1 MWLNLQKKKKNTGKR
16 EALVFRL
23 SHSKRLTSTQSCEA
37 SQKLNY
43 AQGKNVLKVSRTG
56 NSIGAS
62 TRSIIPFLSDRF
74 RYNHMNVTLCY
85 GIEIGTLPKK
95 LLNPRYKVNFT

>member
-1 MWLNLQKKKKNTGKR
+1 MVELAKKNTGKR

-23 SHSKRLTSTQSCEA
+23 SHNKRLTSTQSCEA

-43 AQGKNVLKVSRTG
+43 AQGKNVLKVSSTG
-56 NSIGAS
+56 NSIGVS
-62 TRSIIPFLSDRF
+62 TRSIIAFLSDRF

-85 GIEIGTLPKK
+85 CIELVGMVHYRKSLST
-95 LLNPRYKVNFT
+95 